1 VLIDSCG
8 FHFSVA
14 ALMAVKAALRDPGH
28 VLGDWL
34 PATSGGDNPC
44 NWSVVYCHR
53 GQLYKLYASSPA
65 AFCSRI
71 YPDAAPPWP
80 IEID

>member
-28 VLGDWL
+28 ALGDWH
-34 PATSGGDNPC
+34 PATSGGGNPC

-53 GQLYKLYASSPA
+53 GQLYKLYV
-65 AFCSRI
+65 RL
-71 YPDAAPPWP
+71 
-80 IEID
+80 